1 MILKC
6 LSRHIS
12 PDNIDLDTEWHSI
25 SAKEF
30 VSFIN
35 FTGEKTYSNFLLV
48 KQFV

>member
-12 PDNIDLDTEWHSI
+12 PDNIDSI

-30 VSFIN
+30 VDFIN
-35 FTGEKTYSNFLLV
+35 FTEKRPIQTSF
-48 KQFV
+48 